1 MPKNP
6 IEDELEMDFGLTN
19 VTQTKGEEPS
29 AHLPKNGGFDPGEGR
44 IESRL
49 ARVIQM
55 QNLDDML
62 LQLLRPAVEDRRIL
76 HPQQFRQKIRELG
89 HFFQKKREEA
99 DDPTLEAL
107 WEALVSLLRDE
118 EEKGELL
125 DHYRH
130 MLHMG

>member
-6 IEDELEMDFGLTN
+6 IEDDLAMDFGLTN
-19 VTQTKGEEPS
+19 VTQTKYERTS
-29 AHLPKNGGFDPGEGR
+29 THLPKNGGYNPSEGR
-44 IESRL
+44 IENRL
-49 ARVIQM
+49 SKVIEM

-62 LQLLRPAVEDRRIL
+62 LQLLRPSVEDRRIL
-76 HPQQFRQKIRELG
+76 NPLQFRQKIKELG
-89 HFFQKKREEA
+89 QFFQEKREQS
-99 DDPTLEAL
+99 DDPTVETLCDSL
-107 WEALVSLLRDE
+107 ISLLHNE

>member
-19 VTQTKGEEPS
+19 VTQTKREKPS
-29 AHLPKNGGFDPGEGR
+29 MHLPQNGGFDPSEGL
-44 IESRL
+44 IENRL
-49 ARVIQM
+49 SKVIEM
-55 QNLDDML
+55 QNLDDIL
-62 LQLLRPAVEDRRIL
+62 LQLLKPSVEDRRIL
-76 HPQQFRQKIRELG
+76 NPLQFRQKIKELG
-89 HFFQKKREEA
+89 HFFREKREQD
-99 DDPTLEAL
+99 DDPTTEAL
-107 WEALVSLLRDE
+107 WDSLISLLHNE